1 MKVLDKIKE
10 MHRIKKKLREWKWLL
25 IPKLHG
31 LNSSIEAINYIDV
44 NIIYI

>member
-31 LNSSIEAINYIDV
+31 LKRMKMTINTKIAWV
-44 NIIYI
+44 K